1 MKKNKIN
8 YFNKIN
14 QLLGNNKKTVIICLL
29 LISISAVF
37 SLAGSVFS
45 AYYGINKALV
55 SKDIKLIIFAAGI
68 IGVLSLTSLIFFHIT
83 YRKSLKYTK
92 KQSDDLR
99 QKVFKKAI
107 YLDVNYFT
115 THSTG
120 GMINTIIYDVATFSE
135 GMAGNL
141 ENIVNLGVKIILSFI
156 ILTIINPKLSIVLWI
171 MAPVL
176 FIFAFFIYRKIG
188 KFYNKRRAI
197 TKQRLSHINEG
208 IMGVKTV
215 KSLNIEDK
223 QHGIFKKYNKK
234 HVGIGMKISAINEI
248 FWRVFDIFTYV
259 ALAILFLQ
267 SYELSISY
275 GELFLYYQLFKT
287 TLYSVAHLAMEFD
300 KFTEVGVSAGKIYNL
315 LSYEPLVKDK
325 ENAIEKT
332 DRLSGNISF
341 NDVTFTYP
349 NGETVLK
356 NFSLKIEEGKKFAI
370 VGKTG
375 SGKSTIANLI
385 YRYYEP
391 SSGKIL
397 FGDIDYTD
405 LKLEY
410 IHKEIGFI
418 LQEPMLFDDT
428 IFENLRYG
436 KLDATEE
443 EVKMAAKLVGADE
456 FIKKL
461 ADGYHT
467 KIGESGILLSTG
479 QKQQLAFARVVLK
492 NPSIIILDEATANID
507 SETENIIQKN
517 IDKLFRGKTCIF
529 IAHRLS
535 TIKNSD
541 KIVYLENGEIVESG
555 SHDELLAKKGKYA
568 DLYNNQFVQ
577 EKINK
582 EIN

>member
-1 MKKNKIN
+1 MKKTKN
-8 YFNKIN
+8 YFSKISF
-14 QLLGNNKKTVIICLL
+14 LLGKNKRAVVVCLV
-29 LISISAVF
+29 LISISAVL

-55 SKDIKLIIFAAGI
+55 NKDIKLIVLAAVVV
-68 IGVLSLTSLIFFHIT
+68 GVLTITSLIFFHIT
-83 YRKSLKYTK
+83 YRLSLKYTK

-99 QKVFKKAI
+99 EKVFRKAI

-120 GMINTIIYDVATFSE
+120 GMINTIIYDVATFAE

-141 ENIVNLGVKIILSFI
+141 ENIVNLAVKILLSFI
-156 ILTIINPKLSIVLWI
+156 ILTIINPKLSIILWV

-176 FIFAFFIYRKIG
+176 LIFASIVYRRIG
-188 KFYNKRRAI
+188 KFYDKSRAI

-215 KSLNIEDK
+215 KSLNIEDR
-223 QHGIFKKYNKK
+223 QHSIFRKHNKRYTS
-234 HVGIGMKISAINEI
+234 VQMKISALNEV

-259 ALAILFLQ
+259 ALAVLFLQ
-267 SYELSISY
+267 SYEFSISY

-287 TLYSVAHLAMEFD
+287 TLYSVAHLASEFD
-300 KFTEVGVSAGKIYNL
+300 KFTEVNVSAGKIYNL

-325 ENAIEKT
+325 ENAIDKNEPLNGDIVFK
-332 DRLSGNISF
+332 
-341 NDVTFTYP
+341 DVTFTYP
-349 NGETVLK
+349 NGETVLT
-356 NFSLKIEEGKKFAI
+356 NFNLKIKEGKKFAI

-397 FGDIDYTD
+397 FGKDDYTD
-405 LKLEY
+405 LKIEY
-410 IHKEIGFI
+410 IHREIGFI

-443 EVKMAAKLVGADE
+443 DIKNAARLVGADE
-456 FIKKL
+456 FIEKL
-461 ADGYHT
+461 KDGYNT

-492 NPSIIILDEATANID
+492 DPSVIILDEATANID

-517 IDKLFRGKTCIF
+517 IDKLFKGKTCIF

-541 KIVYLENGEIVESG
+541 TIVYLENGKIEESG
-555 SHDELLAKKGKYA
+555 SHDELLAKNGKYA
-568 DLYNNQFVQ
+568 NLYNNQFVK
-577 EKINK
+577 EKINEQIIK
-582 EIN
+582 